1 MVQVLQG
8 YPAKRWG
15 ELEFGCKRSDSE
27 AYTIKS
33 MPNCLYDFLEKNSG
47 WYRPKTHKSTI
58 KHLGVNTIV

>member
-1 MVQVLQG
+1 MWLMEQKVVQVLQG

-33 MPNCLYDFLEKNSG
+33 MPNCLYDFLEK
-47 WYRPKTHKSTI
+47 KTLVATGLRHI
-58 KHLGVNTIV
+58 KAL